1 MDPDLPFF
9 YHTVNERFSVDL
21 LPSYDELPPG
31 CGSDDEDC
39 GDLTKDPYRLHH
51 FVRNTREDGSIFAAG
66 RSFHLARNRTSTQQ
80 Q

>member
-21 LPSYDELPPG
+21 LPSHDEPPPG

-39 GDLTKDPYRLHH
+39 DGLTKNTFLLHH
-51 FVRNTREDGSIFAAG
+51 LVRNTREDGPIFAAG
-66 RSFHLARNRTSTQQ
+66 RSFLSARNRTSTRQQ
-80 Q
+80 

>member
-39 GDLTKDPYRLHH
+39 GDLTKDP
-51 FVRNTREDGSIFAAG
+51 
-66 RSFHLARNRTSTQQ
+66 
-80 Q
+80 